1 MASRFP
7 DTPRVSVLMPVRNGG
22 SYLDSALNSIRAQS
36 FQEFE
41 FVVVDDGSTDAT
53 PSVLARHAAGD
64 ARIRV
69 LTAGGRGIVDALNQG
84 LAAARGALVA
94 RMDADDVAEPHRI
107 GRQVAE
113 MEARP
118 DLVLLGSAAV
128 RIDAQGRTI
137 GPLAVE
143 TDPERLAEALRSHN
157 PFLHPTVIMRREAVE
172 AAGGYRRQFTL
183 AEDYELW
190 TRLARLGTL
199 ANLPD
204 VLLRLRRHRNQSS
217 HSHRREQRAVHALVR
232 RTAWNPQIDPSPAG
246 PQSAVEAMAAYL
258 ADHGR
263 HASGA
268 EARKDVALMLEWC
281 LAEGG
286 LSAERRRAL
295 AAAVGPGSSLLSAL
309 RREWRLLVAR

>member
-1 MASRFP
+1 
-7 DTPRVSVLMPVRNGG
+7 MPVRNGG
-22 SYLDSALNSIRAQS
+22 SYLDSALASIRAQS

-41 FVVVDDGSTDAT
+41 FLIVDDGSTDAT
-53 PSVLARHAAGD
+53 PNVLARHAAED

-84 LAAARGALVA
+84 LGAARSALVA
-94 RMDADDVAEPHRI
+94 RMDADDAAEPNRI

-118 DLVLLGSAAV
+118 DLVLLGSAAL

-137 GPLAVE
+137 GTLAVE
-143 TDPERLAEALRSHN
+143 TDPEPLAEAFRTRN
-157 PFLHPTVIMRREAVE
+157 PFLHPTVIMRRQAVE

-190 TRLARLGTL
+190 TRLARLGAL

-217 HSHRREQRAVHALVR
+217 HRHRREQRAVHALVR
-232 RTAWNPQIDPSPAG
+232 RTAWSPQAAPFLVAG
-246 PQSAVEAMAAYL
+246 PQTPVEAMTAYL
-258 ADHGR
+258 TDHGR
-263 HASGA
+263 HASSP
-268 EARKDVALMLEWC
+268 EARKDVGLILQWC

>member
-1 MASRFP
+1 
-7 DTPRVSVLMPVRNGG
+7 MPVRNGG

-53 PSVLARHAAGD
+53 PSVLTRHAAED
-64 ARIRV
+64 NRIRV

-118 DLVLLGSAAV
+118 DLVLLGSAAI
-128 RIDAQGRTI
+128 RIDALGRTI
-137 GPLAVE
+137 GTLAVE
-143 TDPERLAEALRSHN
+143 TDPGRLAEALRSRN

-190 TRLARLGTL
+190 TRLARLGAL

-204 VLLRLRRHRNQSS
+204 VLLMLRRHRNQSS

-232 RTAWNPQIDPSPAG
+232 RTAWNPQIDPSPAS
-246 PQSAVEAMAAYL
+246 PQTAVEAMTAYL
-258 ADHGR
+258 MDHGR
-263 HASGA
+263 HATSP
-268 EARKDVALMLEWC
+268 EARKDVGLMLQWC